1 VDERIK
7 LVGIE
12 MLSEAWGKLTRATL
26 DYRRA
31 DGTHQTQLREC
42 YDHGNAAAMILFD
55 PARRTVLL
63 TRQFRYPVAA
73 NGDPA
78 WLIEAC
84 AGLLDGDDPLTGIM
98 REALEETGHQPRD
111 VQHLFDTYPSP
122 GSLQEKLSLFVGHY
136 DAATKITDGGG
147 LAEEGEEIEVLE
159 LGLDAALAMIGSGG
173 IVDAKTVMLLQW
185 LALHR

>member
-1 VDERIK
+1 MDDRVK
-7 LVGIE
+7 LLGVE
-12 MLSEAWGKLTRATL
+12 TLSDAWAKLTRATL
-26 DYRRA
+26 DYRRT
-31 DGTHQTQLREC
+31 DGSHHTLRYEC
-42 YDHGNAAAMILFD
+42 YDHGNAAAIILFD

-84 AGLLDGDDPLTGIM
+84 AGLLDGDDPLGAIM

-111 VQHLFDTYPSP
+111 VQYLFDSYASP

-136 DAATKITDGGG
+136 DASTKLTEGGG
-147 LAEEGEEIEVLE
+147 LVHEGEEIELLE
-159 LGLDAALAMIGSGG
+159 LTLTDALAMIPTGAIIDS
-173 IVDAKTVMLLQW
+173 KTIMLLQW
-185 LALHR
+185 LALNR